1 MNQYEVTVSSTKLY
15 EPQSTDLIL
24 YFPKKTKVVK
34 IFSVTVN
41 NRNEMLNYFIVKD
54 DSYVKIATFN
64 SLKGGYLVNCK
75 KGILKLKCILQ
86 SSSIIGSK
94 DLMGTVTYEKKKKGF
109 IDGRINESACVKIRK
124 LV

>member
-1 MNQYEVTVSSTKLY
+1 MKL
-15 EPQSTDLIL
+15 LL
-24 YFPKKTKVVK
+24 VVK

-41 NRNEMLNYFIVKD
+41 NKNEMLNYFIVKD

-86 SSSIIGSK
+86 SNSIIGSK

-109 IDGRINESACVKIRK
+109 IDGRINESARVKIRK

>member
-1 MNQYEVTVSSTKLY
+1 MH

-41 NRNEMLNYFIVKD
+41 NKNEMLNYFIVKD
-54 DSYVKIATFN
+54 DSYVKIDTFN
-64 SLKGGYLVNCK
+64 SQVNCK

-86 SSSIIGSK
+86 FRSIIGSK
-94 DLMGTVTYEKKKKGF
+94 DLMGMVTYEKRF
-109 IDGRINESACVKIRK
+109 IDSTINESARIKIRK